1 VDTEDLGR
9 SMPRAGRRPEPS
21 PAGLSDSYRLSG
33 FRPVPS
39 ESRPRGPEMSRPR
52 LHSPYTAYHEAGHA
66 VAFWHHGVPFRY
78 ATLEPRIPG
87 NAGHVYGIRLR
98 PAVDSDGLA
107 KEMRFAAAGDIAY
120 GRIMRSSQVPADAP
134 LLRRFIRAAANPEDP
149 FLSADER
156 NFISAA
162 LRRDAMLS
170 VEDAGQAIGPSAW
183 LGIWRDTEQLIR
195 VTLWPA
201 VYAVAWEMVFS
212 SRALTYPEV
221 ALIAEAGMA
230 QAGAEAPDG

>member
-1 VDTEDLGR
+1 VRVWGGA
-9 SMPRAGRRPEPS
+9 MPKAGRWPGPCPER
-21 PAGLSDSYRLSG
+21 LSDSYGPSG

-39 ESRPRGPEMSRPR
+39 ESRPRGPEMNRPR
-52 LHSPYTAYHEAGHA
+52 LHSPYTACHEAGHA

-78 ATLEPRIPG
+78 VTLEPRIPS
-87 NAGHVYGIRLR
+87 NAGHVYGVRLR

-107 KEMRFAAAGDIAY
+107 REMLFAAAGDIAY
-120 GRIMRSSQVPADAP
+120 GRIMRSSGVPADGT
-134 LLRRFIRAAANPEDP
+134 LFRRFTRAAANPEDP
-149 FLSADER
+149 FLSVDQR

-162 LRRDAMLS
+162 LKRDAILS
-170 VEDAGQAIGPSAW
+170 AEDPSRVIGPSAW

-221 ALIAEAGMA
+221 AVIAETGMA
-230 QAGAEAPDG
+230 QAGAESRDG